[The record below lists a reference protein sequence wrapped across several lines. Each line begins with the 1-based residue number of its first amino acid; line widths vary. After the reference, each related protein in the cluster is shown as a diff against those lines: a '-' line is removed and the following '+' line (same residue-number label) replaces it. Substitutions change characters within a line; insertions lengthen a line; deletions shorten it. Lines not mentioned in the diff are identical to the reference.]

1 MKALVLT
8 RYGGPEAAELRD
20 VARPSPGPG
29 EVLVKVAASA
39 LNPVDFKIREGKLKP
54 VLRIDL
60 PAIMGNELAGTVVET
75 GSGVTRFAVG
85 DRVFARTAK
94 DAMGAFAEY
103 AVVAESLLAAIPD
116 SLDFARAAAIPL
128 AGLTALQAL
137 RDEAALGPGS
147 RVFIPGG
154 AGGVGTFAI
163 QIAKWLGA
171 EVVTTASPR
180 GRDLVER
187 LGADTV
193 IDYTAGP
200 VEDGVGVVDAV
211 FDLIGGETLNR
222 AFALVKKGGVVVSVN
237 AMPEPQTA
245 RKDLDRGL
253 ATQALFW
260 VASLALRLRAARH
273 GARYRFLFMR
283 PSGPELAE
291 LAALAEAGTLV
302 PVIDRSFP
310 FDRIKEA
317 LAYLETGRAKGKVVI
332 LMDG

>member
-20 VARPSPGPG
+20 VPRPVPRAG

-54 VLRIDL
+54 ILNL
-60 PAIMGNELAGTVVET
+60 NMPAVMGSELAGTVIET
-75 GSGVTRFAVG
+75 GPGITRFAIG
-85 DRVFARTAK
+85 ERVFARTATE
-94 DAMGAFAEY
+94 AMGGFADY
-103 AVVAESLLAAIPD
+103 AVVAERLLARIPD
-116 SLDFARAAAIPL
+116 ALDFVTAASIPL

-147 RVFIPGG
+147 RVFISGG

-171 EVVTTASPR
+171 EVATTASPR
-180 GRDLVER
+180 GRELVER

-193 IDYTAGP
+193 IDYTIGP
-200 VEDGVGVVDAV
+200 FENLVGPVDAV
-211 FDLIGGETLNR
+211 FDLIGGDTLRR
-222 AFALVKKGGVVVSVN
+222 AFTLVKRGGVVVSIN
-237 AMPEPQTA
+237 AMPEPRTA

-260 VASLALRLRAARH
+260 IASLPLRLRAARR
-273 GARYRFLFMR
+273 GVRYRFLFMR

-291 LAALAEAGTLV
+291 LAALAQAGTLL
-302 PVIDRSFP
+302 PVIDRTFP
-310 FDRIKEA
+310 FADIKA
-317 LAYLETGRAKGKVVI
+317 GLAYLETGHAKGKVVI
-332 LMDG
+332 VMND